1 MYNGTICS
9 SDITINHLLARHVS
23 SNYEKTVRVQ
33 VFWEL
38 PRDADHQT
46 FCYPMQQFY
55 FVITFKFYEE
65 QEIIT
70 KRIVLH
76 LY

>member
-23 SNYEKTVRVQ
+23 SNYEKTARVQ

-46 FCYPMQQFY
+46 FCLPDVTILFCNNLQ
-55 FVITFKFYEE
+55 
-65 QEIIT
+65 
-70 KRIVLH
+70 VL
-76 LY
+76 